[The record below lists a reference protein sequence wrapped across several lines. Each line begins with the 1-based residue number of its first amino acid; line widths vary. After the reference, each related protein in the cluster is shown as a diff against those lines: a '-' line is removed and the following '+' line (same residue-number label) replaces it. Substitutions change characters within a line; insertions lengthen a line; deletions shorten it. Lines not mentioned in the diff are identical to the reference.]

1 MYALRYWY
9 EQMQRDGRIVRLE
22 IHQKDGTAP
31 AMEIGPV
38 IQALHLDIQGQTDD
52 IDSPIVKTS
61 LTMTFVDAPDH
72 EEAGTK
78 KCGEWMEFY
87 TPDSTAWKVVLMV
100 TDEDDRYYDIW
111 SGFITPDSYSEQLRY
126 RGSVTVIARDN
137 IGHMQDFTFDWE
149 DEEGTGMISLYSLV
163 MGAWS
168 KIESPMTL
176 NIGRNGT
183 LECDGNEAASTYMNA
198 SAFEGMTWYDALEK
212 ALYSYGMT
220 MRYVGRNHVQISPL
234 RYMPYFG
241 KEDIAEVPTY
251 VPVFEA
257 FATRELAPAVKKIDE
272 TVDYDLAD
280 TLSMPQVIEGQFTGT
295 EGSYRCKIDGIDL
308 GGGSFGILEHT
319 APVWPIYQGYGW
331 SNVASS
337 TLFFNPRRYEVGYF
351 SERLGLGDEIMK
363 YMYIA
368 ANNVDNRVVTFQ
380 KVIRCANFDIKI
392 NFGQPCS
399 LTNIYRIEQQTVFNL
414 KKIVFSI
421 RMEHDGNT
429 LYYGKD
435 NRWKV
440 DYQEITKEYDTSQ
453 QSFDFERYVAMGEY
467 SGGATIYFSIIKIEY
482 VQTAYASNAQY
493 GLYASI
499 KDFTFAVPES
509 SSLRSRNT
517 VNTIYDERNN
527 VILSRQPEFGPA
539 YDDVFLP
546 RIIKN
551 GIFVHGE
558 EEGEFLPAREWNWA
572 YSGNGFGSEKMQLAV
587 YNHLQL
593 LCYHNR
599 PNNVISGTI
608 VNGDVTDPA
617 VLWGWGAEDHILVS
631 GSMNFLTGHIENAVL
646 RSFMLYDDLWEGA
659 TFPETEESNTRK

>member
-38 IQALHLDIQGQTDD
+38 VQALHLDIQGQTDD

-72 EEAGTK
+72 EEAGSK

-149 DEEGTGMISLYSLV
+149 DEAGHGMISLYSLIQ
-163 MGAWS
+163 GAWA

-176 NIGRNGT
+176 DIAGNGT
-183 LECDGNEAASTYMNA
+183 LECDGNEAGFTYMNM
-198 SAFEGMTWYDALEK
+198 SMFEGMSWYEAVEK
-212 ALYSYGMT
+212 ALYSYGMV
-220 MRYVGRNHVQISPL
+220 MRYVGRNRVQVSHL

-241 KEDIAEVPTY
+241 KSDIAEVPTY

-257 FATRELAPAVKKIDE
+257 FATRELAPAVKKVEE
-272 TVDYDLAD
+272 TVEYDIEEAEQPMILSREFSGQQYDVNLSSGVLVKGLACGLNRTSAGYSKGWFNPTPSKTLAYDPTAFPMDEAIPISDRESIMDSTCVLSNVQGDDRSLSYCFFAHAENFDTVIDFGKSWMLYTPADASQDQFLGYPQLGGVSPNKMSVRYTVSVRYNGQDYYLYPYSNWIAD
-280 TLSMPQVIEGQFTGT
+280 TPFIHEDDTDSDELSIIIPMSGMFNGLQLVTIN
-295 EGSYRCKIDGIDL
+295 IIGID
-308 GGGSFGILEHT
+308 SAE
-319 APVWPIYQGYGW
+319 
-331 SNVASS
+331 N
-337 TLFFNPRRYEVGYF
+337 EVGGVCVTQITGV
-351 SERLGLGDEIMK
+351 RIRKGDD
-363 YMYIA
+363 
-368 ANNVDNRVVTFQ
+368 V
-380 KVIRCANFDIKI
+380 
-392 NFGQPCS
+392 
-399 LTNIYRIEQQTVFNL
+399 
-414 KKIVFSI
+414 
-421 RMEHDGNT
+421 
-429 LYYGKD
+429 
-435 NRWKV
+435 
-440 DYQEITKEYDTSQ
+440 
-453 QSFDFERYVAMGEY
+453 
-467 SGGATIYFSIIKIEY
+467 
-482 VQTAYASNAQY
+482 
-493 GLYASI
+493 
-499 KDFTFAVPES
+499 
-509 SSLRSRNT
+509 SLRQKNS
-517 VNTIYDERNN
+517 VNTIYDEKNN
-527 VILSRQPEFGPA
+527 VILSRKPEIGPA
-539 YDDVFLP
+539 FDNVPLP
-546 RIIKN
+546 GIIKN

-558 EEGEFLPAREWNWA
+558 EEGEFHPAREWNWA
-572 YSGNGFGSEKMQLAV
+572 NSGNGFGSEKMQLAV

-659 TFPETEESNTRK
+659 SFPETEESNTRN